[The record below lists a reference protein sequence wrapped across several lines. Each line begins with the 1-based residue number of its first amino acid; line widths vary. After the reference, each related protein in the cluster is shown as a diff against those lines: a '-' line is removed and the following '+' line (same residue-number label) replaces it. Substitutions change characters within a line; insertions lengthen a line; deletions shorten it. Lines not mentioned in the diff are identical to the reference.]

1 MSRKKSEE
9 ITVEVTP
16 PTVPPPGLEDLIKE
30 LREAIEKLNKTIT
43 LFSSII
49 AEGLKTKPYN
59 RHIFTIATEPITST
73 GASYDLGFEVDEV
86 VVIPNINAKIEFNQP
101 VTDQTPVTLAGT
113 STTAK
118 YKVKEIFY
126 KSEKEGETGKLA
138 VWAFWW
144 ESER

>member
-1 MSRKKSEE
+1 MSRRKSEE

-16 PTVPPPGLEDLIKE
+16 PVSLEDLIKE
-30 LREAIEKLNKTIT
+30 LREAVEKLNKTIT

-59 RHIFTIATEPITST
+59 RHIFTIAPEPITST
-73 GASYDLGFEVDEV
+73 GASYDLGLEVDEV

-113 STTAK
+113 SITAK